1 MKAWFVTLPVK
12 MMACGLESC
21 AGVCVIRVRWL
32 VRMAKNVSTMSRQ
45 AERSLLI
52 RTVRVRH
59 ESNNV
64 IALGFSHRMFV
75 HWRAVLLLTTSKAP
89 LSYPRGEVGR
99 QLGLCPI
106 LAPASWVSG
115 RGGGSWGSSPAR
127 AHRDLGVSTTEA
139 PVPCLPLIAPVWPRL
154 ATHTASIAG
163 IWLMA

>member
-1 MKAWFVTLPVK
+1 MKARFVTLPAK

-32 VRMAKNVSTMSRQ
+32 VHMTKNVSTKSRQ

-59 ESNNV
+59 KSINV
-64 IALGFSHRMFV
+64 IALGFSHKMFIR
-75 HWRAVLLLTTSKAP
+75 WRAALLLTTLKAP

-115 RGGGSWGSSPAR
+115 RGGDRWGSGPAR
-127 AHRDLGVSTTEA
+127 ARRDLGVSTTEA
-139 PVPCLPLIAPVWPRL
+139 PVLCLPLIAPV
-154 ATHTASIAG
+154 
-163 IWLMA
+163 

>member
-1 MKAWFVTLPVK
+1 M
-12 MMACGLESC
+12 
-21 AGVCVIRVRWL
+21 
-32 VRMAKNVSTMSRQ
+32 RMAKNVSTMSRQ

-139 PVPCLPLIAPVWPRL
+139 PVPCLPLIAPV
-154 ATHTASIAG
+154 
-163 IWLMA
+163 